1 MQILGQPCEFQVTAN
16 VTDQD
21 LSGLDGAGG
30 GAEGDDGHCCL
41 VLQLLLLLLLLV
53 LPRRAAAASIT
64 RASNVGIFF
73 KDDTGNS
80 PNLGVNAF
88 ARVKKL

>member
-1 MQILGQPCEFQVTAN
+1 MTELLLLATCGATIPFLDDIDV
-16 VTDQD
+16 
-21 LSGLDGAGG
+21 DGAGG

-64 RASNVGIFF
+64 RASNVGTFV